1 MAEESYNLSN
11 ELFEMGSLFL
21 KYNQGELTE
30 EERTILDNWVNA
42 SAENKQLF
50 AKLTNNDELQARLN
64 QLHEIEGTK
73 EDARRRAVEMIFP
86 GALVTP
92 IQRAAT
98 HSMWKSVAAA
108 VVVTAVL
115 GTGAW
120 LLLKKDKAPEVTT
133 VQPAEKTILA
143 DATPGAYKAQ
153 LVLDDGSTIELDSAG
168 SGKLA
173 QQGNMQ
179 VMNADGQL
187 VYTKDGATKAAV
199 LYNTLKTAR
208 GQMYP
213 VKLSDGSA
221 VWLNSSSSIRFPV
234 AFNEQERRVEI
245 TGEAYFEIAHNDK
258 KPFTVSVNGTE
269 VQVVGTVFN
278 INSYTDEGSMRTTLL
293 KGAVKVKKGSQQVM
307 IHPGEQAQIVNE
319 NIKVKKDINISKEVA
334 WKNGLFYFKNENL
347 KTIMRQIARWYDVDV
362 VYEGNISNEEISGKI
377 YRNANLSEVLKL
389 LNVLDVNFRIEGKKL
404 IIKG

>member
-11 ELFEMGSLFL
+11 ELFEIGSLLL
-21 KYNQGELTE
+21 KHNQGELTE
-30 EERTILDNWVNA
+30 EEQTILDNWKNA
-42 SAENKQLF
+42 SAENKKLF
-50 AKLTNNDELQARLN
+50 ATLTNNDDLQAKLN
-64 QLHEIEGTK
+64 QLHEIEATK
-73 EDARRRAVEMIFP
+73 EAARRRAMETLSM
-86 GALVTP
+86 GAVVMP
-92 IQRAAT
+92 IKHT
-98 HSMWKSVAAA
+98 VGSFWKTVAAA
-108 VVVTAVL
+108 VTITAVV

-120 LLLKKDKAPEVTT
+120 LLLKKNNTQPVAV
-133 VQPAEKTILA
+133 VQPADNKLA
-143 DATPGAYKAQ
+143 DVLPGGYKAQ

-168 SGKLA
+168 TGKLA

-179 VMNADGQL
+179 VMNRNGQL
-187 VYTKDGATKAAV
+187 LYKPDATATKRS
-199 LYNTLKTAR
+199 LYNTLKTGR

-245 TGEAYFEIAHNDK
+245 TGEAYFEVAHNDR
-258 KPFTVSVNGTE
+258 KPFRVSVNGVE

-278 INSYTDEGSMRTTLL
+278 INSYSDEGAMRTTLL
-293 KGAVKVKKGSQQVM
+293 QGAVQVTRGNQQVR
-307 IHPGEQAQIVNE
+307 IKPGEQAEVLE
-319 NIKVKKDINISKEVA
+319 KTIKVNTGVNVNKEIA

-347 KTIMRQIARWYDVDV
+347 KAIMRQIARWYDVDV
-362 VYEGNISNEEISGKI
+362 VYEGKISNDEISGKI

-389 LNVLDVNFRIEGKKL
+389 LNVLDVNYKIEGKKL

>member
-1 MAEESYNLSN
+1 MASESYNLSN
-11 ELFEMGSLFL
+11 ELFEMGTLFL
-21 KYNQGELTE
+21 KYNQGEITE
-30 EERTILDNWVNA
+30 EEQTKLDNWVNA

-50 AKLTNNDELQARLN
+50 ATLTNNDQLQAKLN
-64 QLHEIEGTK
+64 LLHEIEGTK
-73 EDARRRAVEMIFP
+73 EDAKRRVMELIFP
-86 GALVTP
+86 GAVVTP
-92 IQRAAT
+92 IHRAT
-98 HSMWKSVAAA
+98 TRSLWKSVAAA

-120 LLLKKDKAPEVTT
+120 FLLKKDAPKVAT
-133 VQPAEKTILA
+133 VQPTEHGLLA

-168 SGKLA
+168 NRKLA

-187 VYTKDGATKAAV
+187 VYKKDATTKATA

-234 AFNEQERRVEI
+234 AFTEQERRVEI
-245 TGEAYFEIAHNDK
+245 TGEAYFEVAHNDK
-258 KPFTVSVNGTE
+258 KPFMVSVNGTE
-269 VQVVGTVFN
+269 IQVVGTVFN
-278 INSYTDEGSMRTTLL
+278 INSYNDEGSMRTTLL
-293 KGAVKVKKGSQQVM
+293 KGAVKVKKGDKQVM
-307 IHPGEQAQIVNE
+307 IKPGEQAQVMNDD
-319 NIKVKKDINISKEVA
+319 IKVTKDINTTKEVA
-334 WKNGLFYFKNENL
+334 WKNGLFYFKNEDL
-347 KTIMRQIARWYDVDV
+347 KTIMRQIARWYDVEV
-362 VYEGNISNEEISGKI
+362 VYEGNVSKEGISGKI

-389 LNVLDVNFRIEGKKL
+389 LNVLEVNFKIEGKKL

>member
-11 ELFEMGSLFL
+11 ELFEIGSLLL
-21 KYNQGELTE
+21 KHNQGELTE
-30 EERTILDNWVNA
+30 EEQTILDNWKNA
-42 SAENKQLF
+42 SAGNKQLF
-50 AKLTNNDELQARLN
+50 ATLTNNDDLQAKLN
-64 QLHEIEGTK
+64 QLHEIEATK
-73 EDARRRAVEMIFP
+73 EATKRRVMESLSM
-86 GALVTP
+86 GAIITP
-92 IQRAAT
+92 IKRT
-98 HSMWKSVAAA
+98 TRSLWKTVAAA
-108 VVVTAVL
+108 VTITAVV

-120 LLLKKDKAPEVTT
+120 FLLKKDKPPVAV
-133 VQPAEKTILA
+133 VQPAENKLA
-143 DATPGAYKAQ
+143 DVVPGGYKAQ

-168 SGKLA
+168 TGKLA

-179 VMNADGQL
+179 VMNRNGQL
-187 VYTKDGATKAAV
+187 SYKPDATAEKRS
-199 LYNTLKTAR
+199 LYNTLKTGR

-245 TGEAYFEIAHNDK
+245 TGEAYFEVAHNDR
-258 KPFTVSVNGTE
+258 KPFRVLVNGME

-278 INSYTDEGSMRTTLL
+278 INSYNDERVMKTTLL
-293 KGAVKVKKGSQQVM
+293 TGFVKVTKGDQQVM
-307 IHPGEQAQIVNE
+307 IKPGEQAEVADKT
-319 NIKVKKDINISKEVA
+319 IKVNTGVNVNKEVA

-347 KTIMRQIARWYDVDV
+347 KAIMRQISRWYDIDV
-362 VYEGNISNEEISGKI
+362 VYEGKISNDEISGKI

-389 LNVLDVNFRIEGKKL
+389 LNVLDVNYKIEGKKL

>member
-11 ELFEMGSLFL
+11 ELFEMGTLFL
-21 KYNQGELTE
+21 KHNQGEITE
-30 EERTILDNWVNA
+30 EEQTTLDNWVNA

-50 AKLTNNDELQARLN
+50 ATLTNNDDLQAKLN
-64 QLHEIEGTK
+64 LLHEIEGTK
-73 EDARRRAVEMIFP
+73 EDAKKRAMQLIFQ
-86 GALVTP
+86 GAVVTP
-92 IQRAAT
+92 IHRAAT

-108 VVVTAVL
+108 VIVTAVL

-120 LLLKKDKAPEVTT
+120 FLLKKDTPTVAT
-133 VQPAEKTILA
+133 VQPTEHGVLA
-143 DATPGAYKAQ
+143 DATPGVYKAQ
-153 LVLDDGSTIELDSAG
+153 LVLDDGSTITLDSAG
-168 SGKLA
+168 TGKLA

-187 VYTKDGATKAAV
+187 VYKKDATAKATA

-234 AFNEQERRVEI
+234 AFTEQERRVEI

-278 INSYTDEGSMRTTLL
+278 INSYNDENSMRTTLL
-293 KGAVKVKKGSQQVM
+293 KGVVKVKKGGQQVT
-307 IHPGEQAQIVNE
+307 IKPGEQAQVVND
-319 NIKVKKDINISKEVA
+319 NIKVNKDVNTTKEVA
-334 WKNGLFYFKNENL
+334 WKNGLFYFKNEDL
-347 KTIMRQIARWYDVDV
+347 KTIMRQIARWYDVEV
-362 VYEGNISNEEISGKI
+362 VYEGNVSKEGISGKI

-389 LNVLDVNFRIEGKKL
+389 LNVLEVNFKIEGKKL

>member
-1 MAEESYNLSN
+1 MASASDNLSS
-11 ELFEMGSLFL
+11 ELFEIGSLLL
-21 KYNQGELTE
+21 KYNQGEITE
-30 EERTILDNWVNA
+30 EEKTILDNWIQA
-42 SAENKQLF
+42 SPENNRLF
-50 AKLTNNDELQARLN
+50 ATLTNNDELQAKLN

-73 EDARRRAVEMIFP
+73 EDARKRVMEMLFP
-86 GALVTP
+86 GAIITP
-92 IQRAAT
+92 MRRAT
-98 HSMWKSVAAA
+98 HSLWKTVAAA
-108 VVVTAVL
+108 VVVTAVV

-120 LLLKKDKAPEVTT
+120 FLLKKENPKQVAV
-133 VQPAEKTILA
+133 VQPTETRVQSDVA
-143 DATPGAYKAQ
+143 PGGYKAR
-153 LVLDDGSTIELDSAG
+153 LILDDGSAIDLDSVG

-187 VYTKDGATKAAV
+187 MYKKDATNETKS

-245 TGEAYFEIAHNDK
+245 TGEAYFEVAHNDR
-258 KPFTVSVNGTE
+258 KPFMVSVNGMT

-278 INSYTDEGSMRTTLL
+278 INSYTDEGSTKTTLL
-293 KGAVKVKKGSQQVM
+293 KGAVKVKQGDRQVM
-307 IHPGEQAQIVNE
+307 IKPGEQAEVVEDI
-319 NIKVKKDINISKEVA
+319 IKVRTGVNLSKEVA
-334 WKNGLFYFKNENL
+334 WKNGLFYFKNEDL
-347 KTIMRQIARWYDVDV
+347 KAIMRQISRWYDVDV

-389 LNVLDVNFRIEGKKL
+389 LNVLDVNYKIEGKKL
-404 IIKG
+404 TIKG

>member
-11 ELFEMGSLFL
+11 ELFEIGSLLL
-21 KYNQGELTE
+21 KHNQGELTE
-30 EERTILDNWVNA
+30 EEQTILDNWKNA
-42 SAENKQLF
+42 SAENKKLF
-50 AKLTNNDELQARLN
+50 ATLTNNDDLQAKLN
-64 QLHEIEGTK
+64 QLHEIEATK
-73 EDARRRAVEMIFP
+73 EAARRRAMETLSM
-86 GALVTP
+86 GAVVMP
-92 IQRAAT
+92 IKHT
-98 HSMWKSVAAA
+98 VGSFWKTVAAA
-108 VVVTAVL
+108 VTITAVV

-120 LLLKKDKAPEVTT
+120 LLLKKNNTQPVAM
-133 VQPAEKTILA
+133 VQPADNKLA
-143 DATPGAYKAQ
+143 DVLPGGYKAQ

-168 SGKLA
+168 TGKLA

-179 VMNADGQL
+179 VMNRNGQL
-187 VYTKDGATKAAV
+187 LYKPDATAAKRS
-199 LYNTLKTAR
+199 LYNTLKTGR

-245 TGEAYFEIAHNDK
+245 TGEAYFEVAHNDR
-258 KPFTVSVNGTE
+258 KPFRVSVNGVE

-278 INSYTDEGSMRTTLL
+278 INSYSDEGAMRTTLL
-293 KGAVKVKKGSQQVM
+293 QGAVQVTKGKQQVR
-307 IHPGEQAQIVNE
+307 IKPGEQAEVLE
-319 NIKVKKDINISKEVA
+319 KTIKVNTGVNVNKEIA

-347 KTIMRQIARWYDVDV
+347 KAIMRQIARWYDVDV
-362 VYEGNISNEEISGKI
+362 VYEGKISNDEISGKI

-389 LNVLDVNFRIEGKKL
+389 LNVLDVNYKIEGKKL

>member
-1 MAEESYNLSN
+1 MASESYNLSN
-11 ELFEMGSLFL
+11 ELVEMGTLFL
-21 KYNQGELTE
+21 KYNQGEITE
-30 EERTILDNWVNA
+30 EEQTKLDNWVNA

-50 AKLTNNDELQARLN
+50 ATLTNNDQLQPKLN
-64 QLHEIEGTK
+64 LLHEIEGTK
-73 EDARRRAVEMIFP
+73 EDAKKRVMELIFP
-86 GALVTP
+86 GAVVTP

-98 HSMWKSVAAA
+98 RSLWKSVAAA
-108 VVVTAVL
+108 VAVTAVL

-120 LLLKKDKAPEVTT
+120 FLLKKDAPKVAT
-133 VQPAEKTILA
+133 VQPAEHGLLA

-168 SGKLA
+168 NGKLA

-179 VMNADGQL
+179 VLNADGQL
-187 VYTKDGATKAAV
+187 VYKKDATTKATA

-234 AFNEQERRVEI
+234 AFTEQERRVEI
-245 TGEAYFEIAHNDK
+245 TGEAYFEVAHNDK

-278 INSYTDEGSMRTTLL
+278 INSYNDEGSMRTTLL
-293 KGAVKVKKGSQQVM
+293 KGAVKVKKGDKQVM
-307 IHPGEQAQIVNE
+307 IKPGEQAQVVDD
-319 NIKVKKDINISKEVA
+319 NIKVNRDINTTKEVA
-334 WKNGLFYFKNENL
+334 WKNGLFYFKNEDL

-362 VYEGNISNEEISGKI
+362 VYEGNVSKEGISGKI

-389 LNVLDVNFRIEGKKL
+389 LNVLEVNFKIEGKKL

>member
-11 ELFEMGSLFL
+11 ELFEIGSLLL
-21 KYNQGELTE
+21 KHNQGELTE
-30 EERTILDNWVNA
+30 EEQTILDNWKNA
-42 SAENKQLF
+42 SAGNKQLF
-50 AKLTNNDELQARLN
+50 ATLTNNDDLQAKLN
-64 QLHEIEGTK
+64 RLHEIEATK
-73 EDARRRAVEMIFP
+73 EATKRRVMESLSM
-86 GALVTP
+86 GAIVTP
-92 IQRAAT
+92 IKRSTPQ
-98 HSMWKSVAAA
+98 HLWKTVAAA
-108 VVVTAVL
+108 VTITAVV

-120 LLLKKDKAPEVTT
+120 FLLKKDKPQQVAV
-133 VQPAEKTILA
+133 VQPAENKLA
-143 DATPGAYKAQ
+143 NVLPGGYKAQ

-168 SGKLA
+168 TGKLA

-179 VMNADGQL
+179 VMNRNGQL
-187 VYTKDGATKAAV
+187 SYKPDATAEKRS
-199 LYNTLKTAR
+199 LYNTLKTGR

-245 TGEAYFEIAHNDK
+245 TGEAYFEVAHNDR
-258 KPFTVSVNGTE
+258 KPFRVSVNGME

-278 INSYTDEGSMRTTLL
+278 INSYNDESAMKTTLL
-293 KGAVKVKKGSQQVM
+293 TGFVKVTKGNQQVM
-307 IHPGEQAQIVNE
+307 INPGEQAEVVDKT
-319 NIKVKKDINISKEVA
+319 IKVNTGVNVNKEVA

-347 KTIMRQIARWYDVDV
+347 KAIMRQISRWYDVDV
-362 VYEGNISNEEISGKI
+362 VYEGKISNDEISGKI

-389 LNVLDVNFRIEGKKL
+389 LNVLDVNYKIEGKKL

>member
-11 ELFEMGSLFL
+11 ELFEMGTLFL
-21 KYNQGELTE
+21 KYNQGEITE
-30 EERTILDNWVNA
+30 EEQAILDNWVNA

-50 AKLTNNDELQARLN
+50 ATLTNNDELQPKLN
-64 QLHEIEGTK
+64 LLHEIEGTR
-73 EDARRRAVEMIFP
+73 EDAKRWAMQLIFTGAV
-86 GALVTP
+86 VTP
-92 IQRAAT
+92 VRRAAT
-98 HSMWKSVAAA
+98 YSIWKTVAAA
-108 VVVTAVL
+108 AVVTAVL
-115 GTGAW
+115 GTSAYF
-120 LLLKKDKAPEVTT
+120 LLKKDTSEVAT
-133 VQPAEKTILA
+133 VQPEHSVLA
-143 DATPGAYKAQ
+143 DAAPGAYKAQ

-168 SGKLA
+168 NRKLA

-187 VYTKDGATKAAV
+187 VYKKDATTKATA
-199 LYNTLKTAR
+199 LFNTLKTAR

-234 AFNEQERRVEI
+234 AFTEQERRVEI
-245 TGEAYFEIAHNDK
+245 TGEAYFEVAHNDK

-278 INSYTDEGSMRTTLL
+278 INSYNDEGSMRTTLL
-293 KGAVKVKKGSQQVM
+293 KGAVKVKKGDQQVM
-307 IHPGEQAQIVNE
+307 IKPGEQAQVLND
-319 NIKVKKDINISKEVA
+319 NIKVNKEVNITKEVA
-334 WKNGLFYFKNENL
+334 WKNGLFYFKNEDL

-362 VYEGNISNEEISGKI
+362 VYEGNVSKEGISGKI
-377 YRNANLSEVLKL
+377 YRNTNLSEVLKL
-389 LNVLDVNFRIEGKKL
+389 LNVLEVNFKMEGKKL

>member
-11 ELFEMGSLFL
+11 ELFEMGSLIL
-21 KYNQGELTE
+21 KYNQDELTE

-42 SAENKQLF
+42 SADNKQLF
-50 AKLTNNDELQARLN
+50 AKLTNNDELQSRLN
-64 QLHEIEGTK
+64 QWHEIEGTK
-73 EDARRRAVEMIFP
+73 EDVRRRAMELIFP
-86 GALVTP
+86 GALVAP
-92 IQRAAT
+92 IERAT
-98 HSMWKSVAAA
+98 TRSMWKTVAAA
-108 VVVTAVL
+108 AVVTAVL
-115 GTGAW
+115 GAGAW
-120 LLLKKDKAPEVTT
+120 LLLKKEPAKQVAT
-133 VQPAEKTILA
+133 VQPAENTLLA

-187 VYTKDGATKAAV
+187 VYTKDGATKATA

-278 INSYTDEGSMRTTLL
+278 INSYTDEGSMKTTLL
-293 KGAVKVKKGSQQVM
+293 KGAVKVKKG
-307 IHPGEQAQIVNE
+307 
-319 NIKVKKDINISKEVA
+319 
-334 WKNGLFYFKNENL
+334 
-347 KTIMRQIARWYDVDV
+347 
-362 VYEGNISNEEISGKI
+362 
-377 YRNANLSEVLKL
+377 
-389 LNVLDVNFRIEGKKL
+389 
-404 IIKG
+404 

>member
-11 ELFEMGSLFL
+11 ELFGIGSLLL
-21 KYNQGELTE
+21 KHHKGELTE
-30 EERTILDNWVNA
+30 EEQTILDNWVNA
-42 SAENKQLF
+42 SAGNKQLF
-50 AKLTNNDELQARLN
+50 ATLTNNDDLQAKLN
-64 QLHEIEGTK
+64 QLHEIEATK
-73 EDARRRAVEMIFP
+73 EATKRRVMESLSM
-86 GALVTP
+86 GAIVTP
-92 IQRAAT
+92 IKRTTT
-98 HSMWKSVAAA
+98 HSIWKTVAAA
-108 VVVTAVL
+108 VTITAVV

-120 LLLKKDKAPEVTT
+120 FLLRKDKPQQVAV
-133 VQPAEKTILA
+133 VQPAANKLA
-143 DATPGAYKAQ
+143 DVMPGGYKAQ

-168 SGKLA
+168 TGKLA

-179 VMNADGQL
+179 VMNRDGQL
-187 VYTKDGATKAAV
+187 SYKADATTEKRS
-199 LYNTLKTAR
+199 LYNTLKTGR

-245 TGEAYFEIAHNDK
+245 TGEAYFEVAHNDK
-258 KPFTVSVNGTE
+258 KPFRVSVNGME

-278 INSYTDEGSMRTTLL
+278 INSYNDEGAMKTTLL
-293 KGAVKVKKGSQQVM
+293 TGTVKVTKGDQQVR
-307 IHPGEQAQIVNE
+307 IKPGEQAEVADKTITVNTGV
-319 NIKVKKDINISKEVA
+319 NVNKEVA

-347 KTIMRQIARWYDVDV
+347 KAIMRQIARWYDVDV
-362 VYEGNISNEEISGKI
+362 VYEGKISNDEISGKI

-389 LNVLDVNFRIEGKKL
+389 LNVLDVNYKIEGKKL

>member
-1 MAEESYNLSN
+1 MAAESYNLSN
-11 ELFEMGSLFL
+11 ELLDIGTLFL
-21 KYNQGELTE
+21 KYNQGEITE
-30 EERTILDNWVNA
+30 EEQTKLDNWVNA

-50 AKLTNNDELQARLN
+50 ATLTNNDQLQAKLN
-64 QLHEIEGTK
+64 LLHEIEGTK
-73 EDARRRAVEMIFP
+73 EDAKRRTMELIFP
-86 GALVTP
+86 GAVVTP
-92 IQRAAT
+92 IHRAAT
-98 HSMWKSVAAA
+98 HSLWKSVAAA

-120 LLLKKDKAPEVTT
+120 FLLKKDAPKVAT
-133 VQPAEKTILA
+133 VQATEHGLLA

-168 SGKLA
+168 NGKLA

-179 VMNADGQL
+179 VMNADGKL
-187 VYTKDGATKAAV
+187 VYKKDATTKATA

-208 GQMYP
+208 GQIYP

-234 AFNEQERRVEI
+234 AFTEQERRVEI
-245 TGEAYFEIAHNDK
+245 TGEAYFEVAHNDK

-278 INSYTDEGSMRTTLL
+278 INSYNDEGSMRTTLL
-293 KGAVKVKKGSQQVM
+293 KGAVKVKKGDKQVM
-307 IHPGEQAQIVNE
+307 IKPGEQAQVVDD
-319 NIKVKKDINISKEVA
+319 NIKVNKDINTIKEVA
-334 WKNGLFYFKNENL
+334 WKNGLFYFKNEDL

-362 VYEGNISNEEISGKI
+362 VYEGNVSKEGISGKI
-377 YRNANLSEVLKL
+377 YRNTNLSEVLKL
-389 LNVLDVNFRIEGKKL
+389 LNVLEVNFKIEGKKL